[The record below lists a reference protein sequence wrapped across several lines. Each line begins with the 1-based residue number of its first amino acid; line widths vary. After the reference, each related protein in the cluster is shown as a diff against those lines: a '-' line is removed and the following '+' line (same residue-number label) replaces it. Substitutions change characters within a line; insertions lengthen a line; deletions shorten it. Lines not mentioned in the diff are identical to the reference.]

1 MSERDV
7 VDGLGWVLDTDGYLH
22 VKKIEEKV
30 QEMDRG
36 LDWMSEFRGISDRVS
51 SLIEWDSKVDRVT
64 NEITFLS

>member
-30 QEMDRG
+30 REMDSG

-51 SLIEWDSKVDRVT
+51 SLIE
-64 NEITFLS
+64 